1 MSQTPLSPSAVY
13 TFYTRCTTRPPLNRR
28 TKFFVYT
35 MSAMKDLSISP
46 LLLVIVLVLGSVG
59 AAATITLLSP
69 EPVVEVVSEAGP
81 DEDLLAQ
88 LDALRAEN
96 AALGERISDLEL
108 RPVPSERVSASDT
121 SEFEDEVRAW
131 MEQMEKG
138 DEASPVALQS
148 KVENALTSIREQEA
162 LQKQQIKNQR
172 REEWGWSVIEKF
184 APDLGL
190 TQIQTEEMGRT
201 WIAKSAM
208 DDELGRLWEAGEI
221 PREEIGQIKEANE
234 VQHQAN
240 LQGFLSAQQ
249 YEDYTAMV
257 RSWRGGDK

>member
-1 MSQTPLSPSAVY
+1 
-13 TFYTRCTTRPPLNRR
+13 
-28 TKFFVYT
+28 
-35 MSAMKDLSISP
+35 MKDLSIGP
-46 LLLVIVLVLGSVG
+46 LLLVIVLGSAS
-59 AAATITLLSP
+59 AAVTSSLLS
-69 EPVVEVVSEAGP
+69 EDKVEVVAEAGP
-81 DEDLLAQ
+81 SIDLVAQ

-96 AALGERISDLEL
+96 TKLSERISDLEL
-108 RPVPSERVSASDT
+108 RPMPTERISAINT

-131 MEQMEKG
+131 MEKG
-138 DEASPVALQS
+138 DTASPVALQS
-148 KVENALTSIREQEA
+148 KIENALTSIREQEA

-190 TQIQTEEMGRT
+190 TQFQTEEMGRT
-201 WIAKSAM
+201 WIAKAAM

>member
-1 MSQTPLSPSAVY
+1 
-13 TFYTRCTTRPPLNRR
+13 
-28 TKFFVYT
+28 
-35 MSAMKDLSISP
+35 MKDLSIGP
-46 LLLVIVLVLGSVG
+46 LLLVIVLGSAS
-59 AAATITLLSP
+59 AAVTSSLLS
-69 EPVVEVVSEAGP
+69 EDRVEVVSEAGP
-81 DEDLLAQ
+81 STDLVAQ

-96 AALGERISDLEL
+96 TKLSERISDLEL
-108 RPVPSERVSASDT
+108 RPMPTERISAIDT

-138 DEASPVALQS
+138 DTASPVALQS

-190 TQIQTEEMGRT
+190 TQFQTDEMGRT
-201 WIAKSAM
+201 WIAKAAM

-221 PREEIGQIKEANE
+221 DREAAGVIKAANE
-234 VQHQAN
+234 EQHQAN
-240 LQGFLSAQQ
+240 LQGFLSTQQ
-249 YEDYTAMV
+249 LEDYTNMV

>member
-1 MSQTPLSPSAVY
+1 MMVASAAV
-13 TFYTRCTTRPPLNRR
+13 T
-28 TKFFVYT
+28 
-35 MSAMKDLSISP
+35 SS
-46 LLLVIVLVLGSVG
+46 
-59 AAATITLLSP
+59 LLS
-69 EPVVEVVSEAGP
+69 EDRVEVVSEAGP
-81 DEDLLAQ
+81 SIDLVAQ

-96 AALGERISDLEL
+96 TKLSERISDLEL
-108 RPVPSERVSASDT
+108 RPMPTERISAINT

-131 MEQMEKG
+131 MEEG
-138 DEASPVALQS
+138 ETASPVALQS
-148 KVENALTSIREQEA
+148 KIENALTSIREQEA

-190 TQIQTEEMGRT
+190 TQFQTEEMGRT
-201 WIAKSAM
+201 WIAKAAM

-234 VQHQAN
+234 EQHQAN

-249 YEDYTAMV
+249 YGDYTAMV

>member
-1 MSQTPLSPSAVY
+1 
-13 TFYTRCTTRPPLNRR
+13 
-28 TKFFVYT
+28 
-35 MSAMKDLSISP
+35 MKDLSIGP
-46 LLLVIVLVLGSVG
+46 LLLVIVLGSAS
-59 AAATITLLSP
+59 AAVTSSLLS
-69 EPVVEVVSEAGP
+69 EDKVEVVAEAGP
-81 DEDLLAQ
+81 SVDLLAQ

-96 AALGERISDLEL
+96 AKLNERISDLEL
-108 RPVPSERVSASDT
+108 RPMPTERVSAVDT
-121 SEFEDEVRAW
+121 TEFEDEVRAW
-131 MEQMEKG
+131 MAQMEKG
-138 DEASPVALQS
+138 DTASPVALQS

-162 LQKQQIKNQR
+162 LQKQQLKNQR

-190 TQIQTEEMGRT
+190 TQFQTEEMGRT
-201 WIAKSAM
+201 WIAKAAM

-221 PREEIGQIKEANE
+221 DREAAGVIKAANE
-234 VQHQAN
+234 EQHQAN

>member
-1 MSQTPLSPSAVY
+1 MDI
-13 TFYTRCTTRPPLNRR
+13 
-28 TKFFVYT
+28 
-35 MSAMKDLSISP
+35 MKDLSISH
-46 LLLVIVLVLGSVG
+46 LLVVIVLASAS
-59 AAATITLLSP
+59 AAMTSSLLSS
-69 EPVVEVVSEAGP
+69 EPVEVMKELSPSV
-81 DEDLLAQ
+81 DLVAQ
-88 LDALRAEN
+88 LNSLREEN
-96 AALGERISDLEL
+96 AALSQRILELEL
-108 RPVPSERVSASDT
+108 RPMPTERVSAIDT

-138 DEASPVALQS
+138 DTASPVALQS
-148 KVENALTSIREQEA
+148 KVEDALTSIREQEA

-190 TQIQTEEMGRT
+190 TQFQTEEMGRT
-201 WIAKSAM
+201 WIAKAAM

-249 YEDYTAMV
+249 YGDYTAMV
-257 RSWRGGDK
+257 RRWRGGDK

>member
-1 MSQTPLSPSAVY
+1 
-13 TFYTRCTTRPPLNRR
+13 
-28 TKFFVYT
+28 
-35 MSAMKDLSISP
+35 MKDLSIGP
-46 LLLVIVLVLGSVG
+46 LLLVIVLGSAS
-59 AAATITLLSP
+59 AAVTSSLLS
-69 EPVVEVVSEAGP
+69 EDKVEVVAEAGP
-81 DEDLLAQ
+81 SVDLIAQ

-96 AALGERISDLEL
+96 TKLSERISDLEL
-108 RPVPSERVSASDT
+108 RPMPTERISAIDT
-121 SEFEDEVRAW
+121 SEFEDEIRAW
-131 MEQMEKG
+131 MAQMEKG
-138 DEASPVALQS
+138 DTASPVALQS
-148 KVENALTSIREQEA
+148 KIEDALTSIRGQEA

-190 TQIQTEEMGRT
+190 TQFQTEEMGRT
-201 WIAKSAM
+201 WIAKAAM

-240 LQGFLSAQQ
+240 LQGFLSTQQ
-249 YEDYTAMV
+249 YEDYTTMV